1 MSESSP
7 GTSSIGCKIIAAFV
21 SLSSHLVMHQ
31 IDVTSAH
38 FSVAFNI
45 PLNNISIY
53 FSKLFSFRC
62 LLIALGTLAEFLIS
76 QIFQHVPDPG
86 GGESDKAGNDSPN
99 RKYISMVCFAV
110 VLIIRVVL
118 LFTLY
123 FSSKLGYHVY
133 VILSVESFFFGYFHA
148 SVLALV
154 PEHSLAVALAANV
167 SRFFILFVQFIL
179 DVVFF
184 SRPLLMIKLQNWVG
198 VLVTLAALISWICYH
213 ETSTCADKD
222 SETLRLGNG
231 TTTEG
236 SSTAA
241 SGSGAA
247 AISNGDNQTK
257 DFTETF
263 LDAFS
268 PFFMFFAG
276 SMFKDFL
283 YPGVLPYALLH
294 RDKCHMINMFVPVAN
309 MIGPVTLF
317 ILESIGQF
325 KKWVDCYNV
334 FWMLAIPMGG
344 IFIFSMLAIHTRI
357 PSARRIAN
365 SKVRVML
372 ITLGVVF
379 GNGFLDP
386 LSFGGVAKVVSPDKT
401 PRIAN
406 GQQGNSGSS
415 VSNTSSHT
423 DKYDRKGNN
432 RVITF
437 HAFFSLFMRFVFSKL
452 SVGYNDTRVRLG
464 YFIPKFRPNH
474 RMSKTNLAWYVIRQT
489 FKMAWRDT
497 GSDFKMNIERYL

>member
-1 MSESSP
+1 MSESSA
-7 GTSSIGCKIIAAFV
+7 GTTRIGCKIIAAFV

-62 LLIALGTLAEFLIS
+62 LLIALGTLTEFLIS
-76 QIFQHVPDPG
+76 QIFKYVPDPG
-86 GGESDKAGNDSPN
+86 GGKRNNAGNDNPN

-110 VLIIRVVL
+110 VVIIRVFL
-118 LFTLY
+118 LWALY

-167 SRFFILFVQFIL
+167 SRFFILFVQSIL
-179 DVVFF
+179 DVFF
-184 SRPLLMIKLQNWVG
+184 YRRPLLMIKLQNWVG

-213 ETSTCADKD
+213 ESSPCASK
-222 SETLRLGNG
+222 N
-231 TTTEG
+231 TEG
-236 SSTAA
+236 SS
-241 SGSGAA
+241 SGDSIALT
-247 AISNGDNQTK
+247 NGDTNTK
-257 DFTETF
+257 GFTDTF
-263 LDAFS
+263 FDAFS

-283 YPGVLPYALLH
+283 FPGVLPYALLH
-294 RDKCHMINMFVPVAN
+294 RDRCHIINMFVPVAN

-317 ILESIGQF
+317 IFESIGKF
-325 KKWVDCYNV
+325 DSWTNCYSV
-334 FWMLAIPMGG
+334 FWILSIPMGA

-357 PSARRIAN
+357 PMARRIAN
-365 SKVRVML
+365 SRNRVML

-386 LSFGGVAKVVSPDKT
+386 LSFGGVAKVVRPEKKAIT
-401 PRIAN
+401 N
-406 GQQGNSGSS
+406 GVAENAESSG
-415 VSNTSSHT
+415 TSSSPR
-423 DKYDRKGNN
+423 YDNEGDN

-464 YFIPKFRPNH
+464 YYIPKFRPNH
-474 RMSKTNLAWYVIRQT
+474 RMSKRNLAWYIIRQT
-489 FKMAWRDT
+489 FKMAWKDT
-497 GSDFKMNIERYL
+497 GSDFKMNIQRYL

>member
-1 MSESSP
+1 MSESSA
-7 GTSSIGCKIIAAFV
+7 GTRGIGCKIIAAFV

-76 QIFQHVPDPG
+76 QIFQYIPDPG
-86 GGESDKAGNDSPN
+86 GGGRNRSGNDNPN

-118 LFTLY
+118 LFALY
-123 FSSKLGYHVY
+123 FSSRLGYHVY
-133 VILSVESFFFGYFHA
+133 VILSVEAFFFGYFHA

-179 DVVFF
+179 DVCIFT
-184 SRPLLMIKLQNWVG
+184 RPLLMIRLQNWVG
-198 VLVTLAALISWICYH
+198 VLITLAALISWICYH
-213 ETSTCADKD
+213 EASSCVHKEAEVSNTNGS
-222 SETLRLGNG
+222 G
-231 TTTEG
+231 TTNNNH
-236 SSTAA
+236 SR
-241 SGSGAA
+241 
-247 AISNGDNQTK
+247 TK
-257 DFTETF
+257 EFTETF
-263 LDAFS
+263 IDAFS

-283 YPGVLPYALLH
+283 FPGVLPYALLH
-294 RDKCHMINMFVPVAN
+294 RDKCHTINMFVPVAN
-309 MIGPVTLF
+309 MFGPVTLF
-317 ILESIGQF
+317 IFESIGKFSQ
-325 KKWVDCYNV
+325 WTQCYSV
-334 FWMLAIPMGG
+334 FWLLAVPMGA
-344 IFIFSMLAIHTRI
+344 IFVYSMLAIHTRN

-365 SKVRVML
+365 SRVRVML

-386 LSFGGVAKVVSPDKT
+386 LSFGGVAKVVRPEKKRPIT
-401 PRIAN
+401 N
-406 GQQGNSGSS
+406 GDSGNSGSS
-415 VSNTSSHT
+415 GSSNSST
-423 DKYDRKGNN
+423 LERYDKEGDN

-464 YFIPKFRPNH
+464 YYIPKFRPNH
-474 RMSKTNLAWYVIRQT
+474 RMSKRNLAFYIIRQT
-489 FKMAWRDT
+489 FRMAWKDT
-497 GSDFKMNIERYL
+497 GSDFKINIQRYL